1 MLLLSRI
8 PPQIPFIWRSIFS
21 ARHLSKNIDSIASDT
36 MWIEEYILFL
46 ILACL
51 LVPNISYL
59 WSFQYLLVKEGKR
72 RLAGNNKS
80 QSFVFPRDK
89 WDYLWFLSSRLCL
102 RSKKVHLLPDKW
114 IGQGRIYNA
123 LNSLFGLTFGGD
135 GYLLSCPLKA
145 QVLNCPF
152 ACNISYLCFCQNFL
166 WPWLRCSFPVLQ
178 TTKLFAE

>member
-59 WSFQYLLVKEGKR
+59 WSFQYLLVKEGRR

-123 LNSLFGLTFGGD
+123 LNCLFGLTFGGD
-135 GYLLSCPLKA
+135 GFMLNCPWKA
-145 QVLNCPF
+145 QVLVSVCLH
-152 ACNISYLCFCQNFL
+152 YKLTEFL
-166 WPWLRCSFPVLQ
+166 P
-178 TTKLFAE
+178 KLSLTVASV